1 MKNRLKELRTSL
13 GLTQQEFADKIGTT
27 RNAVG
32 NYETGNRTPLDA
44 VVKSICREFKVNELW
59 LRNGIEPM
67 FKASDDDFLEMSLVV
82 EKNGDD
88 FIKELTKMLWSLD
101 VDDLK
106 VVKKIVENIKN
117 NPNL

>member
-1 MKNRLKELRTSL
+1 
-13 GLTQQEFADKIGTT
+13 
-27 RNAVG
+27 
-32 NYETGNRTPLDA
+32 
-44 VVKSICREFKVNELW
+44 
-59 LRNGIEPM
+59 M